1 MGEKLTFS
9 AILWK
14 EGKLQIAWCPELD
27 IASQGK
33 KVEEALANLH
43 EAIDLY
49 LEDEDAKIPTNKS
62 PILTTLSVETHAK
75 AEACIRN

>member
-1 MGEKLTFS
+1 MGEKITFS
-9 AILWK
+9 VIIWN
-14 EGKLQIAWCPELD
+14 EGKLQIAWSPELD

-33 KVEEALANLH
+33 NVEEALANLH

-49 LEDEDAKIPTNKS
+49 FEDEDAKIHVNKS